1 MSTVRLFKNKWS
13 FFGLVTIAGLAID
26 LFTKFLAVKN
36 LPQGVPVPVFG
47 DGLSWLL
54 VYNKG
59 ALFGIKPQ
67 NYLPGF
73 PVHWFFVIF
82 SIIAVIVLI
91 LYYRSICTKDWW
103 SRSALAI
110 LMAGALGN
118 FMDRVLAP
126 GRGVVDF
133 ICVNLGFPPFNPWPI
148 FNIADIY
155 ISVGIGIMLITMLRE
170 ENSCKNIQKLP
181 CEDSLSQ
188 PASTDKQ
195 HAAVESKA

>member
-1 MSTVRLFKNKWS
+1 MSIVRLFKNKWS
-13 FFGLVTIAGLAID
+13 FFGLVTITGLALD
-26 LFTKFLAVKN
+26 LFTKHLAVAN
-36 LPQGVPVPVFG
+36 LLQGVPVAVMG
-47 DGLSWLL
+47 ERLSWLL

-82 SIIAVIVLI
+82 SIIAVVVLI
-91 LYYRSICTKDWW
+91 VYYRSMCSKDWW

-133 ICVNLGFPPFNPWPI
+133 ICVNLGFAPFNPWPI

-170 ENSCKNIQKLP
+170 DNSCKNTQK
-181 CEDSLSQ
+181 
-188 PASTDKQ
+188 STCAETISPLADNGQQ
-195 HAAVESKA
+195 HAEAESKA